1 MKICL
6 FGGTFDPPHLG
17 HLLIAQT
24 VCEVENFD
32 KIVFIPAFKPPNKSM
47 ENITPVKLRLEMLE
61 SAVLD
66 NPRFEIS
73 QIEIQRGGTSYS
85 LDTINQFKTEY
96 QLTKDSLF
104 FLIGSDTLANFDL
117 WKEPKIIVNECSVL
131 VAARPGFEPSNIPNW
146 ILHNIQFANIPR
158 FEISSSNIRQRWKE
172 NKTIRYMVTLSVWE
186 IINKYNLYSR

>member
-47 ENITPVKLRLEMLE
+47 KNITPVKLRLEMLE

-85 LDTINQFKTEY
+85 LDTINQCKTEY

-104 FLIGSDTLANFDL
+104 FLIGSDTLAKFDL
-117 WKEPKIIVNECSVL
+117 WKEPKIIVNECSIL

-186 IINKYNLYSR
+186 IINKYNLYS

>member
-24 VCEVENFD
+24 VCEAENFD
-32 KIVFIPAFKPPNKSM
+32 KIIFIPAFNPPNKNLN
-47 ENITPVKLRLEMLE
+47 NITPVKLRLEMLE

-73 QIEIQRGGTSYS
+73 QMEIQRGGTSYS
-85 LDTINQFKTEY
+85 LDTINQFKSEY
-96 QLTKDSLF
+96 KLTKDNLF
-104 FLIGSDTLANFDL
+104 FLIGSDTLAQFDL
-117 WKEPKIIVNECSVL
+117 WKDPKKIVNECSVL

-186 IINKYNLYSR
+186 IINKYNLYS

>member
-47 ENITPVKLRLEMLE
+47 KNITPVKLRLEMLE

-96 QLTKDSLF
+96 QLTKDNLF
-104 FLIGSDTLANFDL
+104 FLIGSDTLAKFDL
-117 WKEPKIIVNECSVL
+117 WKDPKKIVNECSVL
-131 VAARPGFEPSNIPNW
+131 VAVRPGFKQNNIPNW
-146 ILHNIQFANIPR
+146 IFHNIQFANIPR

-186 IINKYNLYSR
+186 IINKYNLYS

>member
-104 FLIGSDTLANFDL
+104 FLIGSDTLAKFDL
-117 WKEPKIIVNECSVL
+117 WKEPKIIINECSVL

-186 IINKYNLYSR
+186 IINKYNLYS

>member
-47 ENITPVKLRLEMLE
+47 KNITPVKLRLEMLE

-85 LDTINQFKTEY
+85 LDTINQCKTEY
-96 QLTKDSLF
+96 QLTKDNLF

-186 IINKYNLYSR
+186 IINKYNLYS

>member
-24 VCEVENFD
+24 VCEVGNFD
-32 KIVFIPAFKPPNKSM
+32 KIVFIPAFKPPNKNM
-47 ENITPVKLRLEMLE
+47 KNITPVKLRLEMLE

-104 FLIGSDTLANFDL
+104 FLIGSDTLAKFDL

-186 IINKYNLYSR
+186 IINKYNLYS